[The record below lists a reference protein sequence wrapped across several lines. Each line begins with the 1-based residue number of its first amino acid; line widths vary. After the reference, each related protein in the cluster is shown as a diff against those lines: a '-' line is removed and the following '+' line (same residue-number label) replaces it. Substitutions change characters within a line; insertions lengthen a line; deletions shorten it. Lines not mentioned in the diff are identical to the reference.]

1 MLRQSV
7 VASYAGPQSFRRVA
21 RHCGIWGI
29 SSDSLLGA
37 QPGSWPLQ
45 AAWCLRWQVGAV
57 GPPAGWP
64 GHAGRGCGFPLLPI
78 LPTQHPC
85 PSSGLSMDP
94 VPRPQTSEACA
105 VGTVQSQA
113 LRRPR
118 SESASEREIERH
130 VSGHFILIKTLK
142 CTAALMEIVNLY
154 RRKMRNRDR
163 RERMAGNASLILHGK
178 LRAVAA
184 KLIFGK

>member
-1 MLRQSV
+1 M
-7 VASYAGPQSFRRVA
+7 
-21 RHCGIWGI
+21 
-29 SSDSLLGA
+29 
-37 QPGSWPLQ
+37 
-45 AAWCLRWQVGAV
+45 
-57 GPPAGWP
+57 
-64 GHAGRGCGFPLLPI
+64 
-78 LPTQHPC
+78 
-85 PSSGLSMDP
+85 
-94 VPRPQTSEACA
+94 
-105 VGTVQSQA
+105 GTVQSQA

-178 LRAVAA
+178 LHAVAA